1 MSFQMP
7 FERDR
12 SILVACIK
20 CHTPIAKIEV
30 KLMYRIG
37 FYICESC
44 FRRIDKQLPKIEEK
58 ITNELDI
65 N

>member
-1 MSFQMP
+1 MSFHQP

-20 CHTPIAKIEV
+20 CHTPIARIEI
-30 KLMYRIG
+30 KMMYRIG

-44 FRRIDKQLPKIEEK
+44 FRRIDSVLPKIEEK
-58 ITNELDI
+58 IECEL
-65 N
+65 

>member
-1 MSFQMP
+1 MSYQP

-20 CHTPIAKIEV
+20 CHNPIAQLEV
-30 KLMYRIG
+30 KMMYRIG

-44 FRRIDKQLPKIEEK
+44 FQRIDKPITKIEDLQE
-58 ITNELDI
+58 
-65 N
+65 